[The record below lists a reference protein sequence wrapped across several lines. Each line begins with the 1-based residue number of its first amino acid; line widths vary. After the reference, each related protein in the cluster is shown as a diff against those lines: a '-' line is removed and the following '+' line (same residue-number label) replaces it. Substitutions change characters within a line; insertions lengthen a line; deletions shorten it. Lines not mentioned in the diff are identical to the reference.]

1 MQSSARA
8 VYDYVEEWLGED
20 LTVTNAQLVSSWPW
34 EHLVLLAEQWPTPS
48 GADLDLQIPPVV
60 PGELRPVTAIRA
72 PGAMR
77 RRTVSSLL
85 LYAPAIVVPAD
96 DLVQDWYVD
105 GVRDDEARSALRA
118 KLEWLAR
125 IRGLLEGGTIVYSR
139 RLPGDE
145 WISLIDG
152 LNPDLQARFRVFDDM
167 SWSDWNDAGWSW
179 PQVSPEEMLG
189 INRAVGSVMGTSLEL
204 VSRGAGQALSLEP
217 VESIAFDRVLNGR
230 KIGDGRLTA
239 LERIGEFEVPDFS
252 LKVEDLMALRNS
264 DDWEDWREALR
275 AGIDMVTNIPA
286 DPAGAKEATAILTDH
301 LGRRLF
307 KIDKTS
313 KTSRA
318 LSAMRSGSKGF
329 AITGIGAVSA
339 TVATGDPT
347 ALVAAGPA
355 AIADPVAEYI
365 SALVKRRKNRAVLDV
380 LLEFHHMR

>member
-1 MQSSARA
+1 
-8 VYDYVEEWLGED
+8 
-20 LTVTNAQLVSSWPW
+20 
-34 EHLVLLAEQWPTPS
+34 
-48 GADLDLQIPPVV
+48 
-60 PGELRPVTAIRA
+60 
-72 PGAMR
+72 
-77 RRTVSSLL
+77 
-85 LYAPAIVVPAD
+85 
-96 DLVQDWYVD
+96 
-105 GVRDDEARSALRA
+105 
-118 KLEWLAR
+118 
-125 IRGLLEGGTIVYSR
+125 
-139 RLPGDE
+139 
-145 WISLIDG
+145 
-152 LNPDLQARFRVFDDM
+152 
-167 SWSDWNDAGWSW
+167 
-179 PQVSPEEMLG
+179 
-189 INRAVGSVMGTSLEL
+189 MGTSLEL

-252 LKVEDLMALRNS
+252 FKLEDLIALRNS
-264 DDWEDWREALR
+264 DDWEEWREALR

-301 LGRRLF
+301 LGHRLL

-318 LSAMRSGSKGF
+318 LSAMKSGSKGF

-339 TVATGDPT
+339 TVATGDLS

-380 LLEFHHMR
+380 LLEFHRTR